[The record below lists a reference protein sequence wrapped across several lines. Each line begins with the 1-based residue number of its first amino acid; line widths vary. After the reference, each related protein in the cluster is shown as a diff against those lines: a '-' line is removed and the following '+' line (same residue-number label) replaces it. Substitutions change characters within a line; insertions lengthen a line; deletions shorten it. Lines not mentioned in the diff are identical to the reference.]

1 MTAPHANDASFDS
14 HSLAHR
20 VTRALAASDHVDVHS
35 ITYYP
40 RRAETYPA
48 ATLALP
54 HGVWCV
60 VRDAWGTT
68 PTTGRGC
75 LDIDIT
81 VETGTT
87 ATGSNLVTLATM
99 QLNANACPDVHM
111 DTWEDWATS
120 IIIDTLADT
129 ARVLGVTV

>member
-1 MTAPHANDASFDS
+1 MTAPYSNDASFDS

-20 VTRALAASDHVDVHS
+20 VTRALAASSRVPVDN
-35 ITYYP
+35 ITYHP
-40 RRAETYPA
+40 RRAETHPA

-81 VETGTT
+81 IETGTT
-87 ATGSNLVTLATM
+87 TTGSQLETLATM
-99 QLNANACPDVHM
+99 RLNANACPGVHM
-111 DTWEDWATS
+111 DAWEHWMRS
-120 IIIDTLADT
+120 VVIDTLAGA
-129 ARVLGVTV
+129 ARALGITI